1 MYHTKQK
8 MRVLILNLTYM
19 DMSMYPSMTSMVIMI
34 NIKKAATKSF
44 SSQNVTV
51 QLTHTIMK
59 IQYPRRA
66 SNASHIC
73 FLHSLSWTVS
83 PVIHTHTHTH
93 THTQIRYNTY
103 AVYEHTVIIEY
114 TRILYYIYD
123 IDHFYFHTHV
133 PVEPQPRGLRA
144 ACSSRDSTSW

>member
-1 MYHTKQK
+1 MC
-8 MRVLILNLTYM
+8 VLILNVTYM
-19 DMSMYPSMTSMVIMI
+19 DMSMYPIMTSIVIMI
-34 NIKKAATKSF
+34 NSIVKKAATKSF
-44 SSQNVTV
+44 SSKRLTV
-51 QLTHTIMK
+51 QIIHPIMK

-66 SNASHIC
+66 SNALHIC
-73 FLHSLSWTVS
+73 FLHSLSWMVS
-83 PVIHTHTHTH
+83 PVIY

-103 AVYEHTVIIEY
+103 AVYEHTVVIEY

-123 IDHFYFHTHV
+123 IDRFYIHTHL